1 MRRHILSTDAFI
13 CLCLSMLIACGT
25 GMIAGRI
32 AEIVYEKTLEEHQP
46 VDGEIGGRADETVF
60 RAQSV
65 EDLLSHDT
73 FTIVS
78 HGIRYRN
85 EGTGFHN
92 NTYLYNVELPS
103 GERIAARVN
112 DDSIQS
118 TGTSIFNGDNIL
130 PLGHIIWEDL
140 TQDQAFL
147 HQIESIKPLTRK
159 DFYVDMVGNT
169 AVMDAEL
176 ALETPKIVTQVLTVF
191 IFYPIFHTI
200 GSKLGIFP
208 TYFVF
213 TKKKKD

>member
-1 MRRHILSTDAFI
+1 MRIRVLSIDAFI

-25 GMIAGRI
+25 GMIAGRA
-32 AEIVYEKTLEEHQP
+32 AEIIYEKSLEKHQP

-60 RAQSV
+60 RAQSI

-85 EGTGFHN
+85 EGAGFHSGA
-92 NTYLYNVELPS
+92 YLYNIELPS

-112 DDSIQS
+112 DDSIQL
-118 TGTSIFNGDNIL
+118 TGNSLYSGDNIL
-130 PLGHIIWEDL
+130 PLGHVIWEDL
-140 TQDQAFL
+140 TQDQSFL
-147 HQIESIKPLTRK
+147 HQIESINPLTRT

-176 ALETPKIVTQVLTVF
+176 ALETPK
-191 IFYPIFHTI
+191 
-200 GSKLGIFP
+200 S
-208 TYFVF
+208 
-213 TKKKKD
+213 